1 MGSTIGTLIYS
12 SVFNEDFSKNAS
24 LNSPYGWRSLKNE
37 TKEFVGLSFSNITTV
52 ERVAVQPGRDNNTVT
67 EIIVEWSRDGKT
79 FRNVSRPLV
88 VQYNPNGFVMQFEPL
103 ELTVIRLIVTK
114 YRVWPAMKFEVLYT
128 DTTCREDL
136 ETDEIIDP
144 DSEAEYDGRVVLSKK
159 DTKTDDYINTYK
171 IQKWRNYVPLN
182 VVELVNT
189 YNISNSVQG
198 QSLLPVSS
206 IGVLTYSSIRDKKS
220 FDYNI
225 DSVTGW
231 NAQKNSTDEYVG
243 LITPF
248 PISVETIRLSATS
261 EGAYI
266 SEFQIAYRDSL
277 ASNTTL
283 ITPSQIFK
291 ADVEVYKKNGIMT
304 FRFPPIRVMEFR
316 IIVKSYNLWPATKF
330 DLQYSD

>member
-1 MGSTIGTLIYS
+1 MTLLIKLVTVLTPIKDTPTALPGEVDPPTGYQYVTIEIPPEFLGNETVIDPTDPSKRKIVFKRVLKPIVDIPTALPGEQKLDDGQIYETFIEFIPGEGQEFEYVPVETKPEEETKTETPETPEIIETEPSQRSKRYLKIIRSVIRAKKFGMGSTIGTLIYS

-171 IQKWRNYVPLN
+171 I
-182 VVELVNT
+182 
-189 YNISNSVQG
+189 
-198 QSLLPVSS
+198 
-206 IGVLTYSSIRDKKS
+206 
-220 FDYNI
+220 
-225 DSVTGW
+225 
-231 NAQKNSTDEYVG
+231 
-243 LITPF
+243 
-248 PISVETIRLSATS
+248 
-261 EGAYI
+261 
-266 SEFQIAYRDSL
+266 
-277 ASNTTL
+277 
-283 ITPSQIFK
+283 
-291 ADVEVYKKNGIMT
+291 
-304 FRFPPIRVMEFR
+304 
-316 IIVKSYNLWPATKF
+316 
-330 DLQYSD
+330 